1 MAEKVVVYWRD
12 IPAQVIVR
20 KGRKR
25 ATLELPERFIKAIDR
40 TAMKVGAQDSEAYLE
55 AWRRGDPVTCGDDLE
70 QEVALAAAALEQ
82 DFSQEQLNALV
93 TNGGYADV

>member
-25 ATLELPERFIKAIDR
+25 ATVELPERFIKAIDR
-40 TAMKVGAQDSEAYLE
+40 TAMKTGAQESDAYLE
-55 AWRRGDPVTCGDDLE
+55 AWRRGDPLVCSDDLE
-70 QEVALAAAALEQ
+70 QEAAEAAAALEN

-93 TNGGYADV
+93 TNGGYANV